1 MSELENIE
9 NVEDLETIPTD
20 NTTEELQENVEQ
32 STGEVSGEVT
42 EPEDNS
48 AEIEAEQERLRRE
61 QEERERAEE
70 EARLKAEEEAR
81 EQARIEHENMLKSF
95 PETTVF
101 YRDLLENKDG
111 SKSLGMPMN
120 VWQADKYGC
129 LDKHYDLS
137 ELTYVGT
144 ESCGIYYLK
153 GHEKPES
160 TVEELKAKKLAEI
173 SAEAHKYS
181 QYECG
186 EMYLTSSVGYRINAD
201 HKSQD
206 NIRGLI
212 ALGQP
217 CAFKDFDNVFHEN
230 TSIEDLNVMLYEC
243 YANGALLYQQKFE
256 YEALVANAKSREE
269 LYFDVVFD
277 MADFSAK

>member
-9 NVEDLETIPTD
+9 NVEEVETIPTD
-20 NTTEELQENVEQ
+20 NTTEELQENVEE
-32 STGEVSGEVT
+32 TTEVIEV
-42 EPEDNS
+42 EDNS

-81 EQARIEHENMLKSF
+81 EQARIEHENFLKSF
-95 PETTVF
+95 PDTTVF

-160 TVEELKAKKLAEI
+160 TIEELKVKKLAEI

-181 QYECG
+181 QYECE
-186 EMYLTSSVGYRINAD
+186 EMYLTSSKGFRINAD

-206 NIRGLI
+206 NLKGLI
-212 ALGQP
+212 GIGLT
-217 CAFKDFDNVFHEN
+217 CKFKDYDNEFHPGI
-230 TSIEDLNVMLYEC
+230 TVEDLNVMLHEC
-243 YANGALLYQQKFE
+243 YANGAMLYQQKFE
-256 YEALVANAKSREE
+256 YEAMVANAKSREE

-277 MADFSAK
+277 MADFSQS

>member
-1 MSELENIE
+1 MSEELENIE
-9 NVEDLETIPTD
+9 NSEEVETIPTD
-20 NTTEELQENVEQ
+20 NTTEELQENVEE
-32 STGEVSGEVT
+32 TTEVIEV
-42 EPEDNS
+42 EDNS

-81 EQARIEHENMLKSF
+81 EQARIEHENFLKSF
-95 PETTVF
+95 PDTTVF

-160 TVEELKAKKLAEI
+160 TIEELKVKKLAEI

-181 QYECG
+181 QYECE
-186 EMYLTSSVGYRINAD
+186 EMYLTSSKGFRINAD

-206 NIRGLI
+206 NLKGLI
-212 ALGQP
+212 GIGLT
-217 CAFKDFDNVFHEN
+217 CKFKDYDNEFHPGI
-230 TSIEDLNVMLYEC
+230 TVEDLNVMLHEC
-243 YANGALLYQQKFE
+243 YANGAMLYQQKFE
-256 YEALVANAKSREE
+256 YEAMVANAKSREE

-277 MADFSAK
+277 MADFSQS